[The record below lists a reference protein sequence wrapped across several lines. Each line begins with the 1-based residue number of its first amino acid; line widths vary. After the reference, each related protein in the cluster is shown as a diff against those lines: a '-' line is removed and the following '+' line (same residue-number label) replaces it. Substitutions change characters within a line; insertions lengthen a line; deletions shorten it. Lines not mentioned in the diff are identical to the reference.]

1 LVHHDLVVLGA
12 GPGGY
17 VAAVRAAQLGLNV
30 AIVEKQYWGGVCLN
44 VGCVPAKALIRNAE
58 IARVVTAEAG
68 MYGITGVTSVDYG
81 VAFDRS
87 RKVSDA
93 RAKGVNFLMRK
104 NNITQYDGTG
114 TFEGPRRMR
123 ADLLDGSKATI
134 DFDHA
139 IIATGS
145 TTRLLPGVELSPNV
159 VTYKELIL
167 SRELP
172 SSIVIVGAGA
182 IGLEFAYILLN
193 YGVDVTVIEYA
204 DRPLPNEDVD
214 ISKEV
219 SRQLR
224 KLGVQVLT
232 STRVTSVV
240 DNGSEV
246 AVSYLDAAGT
256 PGVVTGAKALI
267 AVGFSANVSEYGLE
281 TTGVQLTDRGAIA
294 IDGLMR
300 TNVPNIFAIGDV
312 TAKLQLAHVAE
323 AQGLVAAET
332 IAGAET
338 LSIEDYR
345 MMPRATYIQPQVA
358 SFGLTEQQA
367 RDAGHD
373 VVVATFPMVANAKA
387 QALGD
392 ASGFV
397 KLIADR
403 GHLELLGGHLI
414 GHDVSELLPELTL
427 AQKWDLTALEL
438 ARNVHTHPSLSE
450 ALQDAFHGLEGHY
463 INI

>member
-1 LVHHDLVVLGA
+1 MVHHDLVVLGA

-30 AIVEKQYWGGVCLN
+30 AIIEKQYWGGVCLN

-68 MYGITGVTSVDYG
+68 LYGITGVTSVDYG
-81 VAFDRS
+81 IAFDRS

-182 IGLEFAYILLN
+182 IGLEFAYILRN

-219 SRQLR
+219 SRAAPEAR
-224 KLGVQVLT
+224 RP
-232 STRVTSVV
+232 SPH
-240 DNGSEV
+240 
-246 AVSYLDAAGT
+246 LD
-256 PGVVTGAKALI
+256 
-267 AVGFSANVSEYGLE
+267 
-281 TTGVQLTDRGAIA
+281 
-294 IDGLMR
+294 
-300 TNVPNIFAIGDV
+300 
-312 TAKLQLAHVAE
+312 
-323 AQGLVAAET
+323 
-332 IAGAET
+332 
-338 LSIEDYR
+338 
-345 MMPRATYIQPQVA
+345 
-358 SFGLTEQQA
+358 
-367 RDAGHD
+367 
-373 VVVATFPMVANAKA
+373 
-387 QALGD
+387 
-392 ASGFV
+392 
-397 KLIADR
+397 
-403 GHLELLGGHLI
+403 
-414 GHDVSELLPELTL
+414 
-427 AQKWDLTALEL
+427 
-438 ARNVHTHPSLSE
+438 
-450 ALQDAFHGLEGHY
+450 
-463 INI
+463 

>member
-1 LVHHDLVVLGA
+1 
-12 GPGGY
+12 
-17 VAAVRAAQLGLNV
+17 
-30 AIVEKQYWGGVCLN
+30 
-44 VGCVPAKALIRNAE
+44 
-58 IARVVTAEAG
+58 
-68 MYGITGVTSVDYG
+68 
-81 VAFDRS
+81 
-87 RKVSDA
+87 
-93 RAKGVNFLMRK
+93 
-104 NNITQYDGTG
+104 
-114 TFEGPRRMR
+114 
-123 ADLLDGSKATI
+123 
-134 DFDHA
+134 
-139 IIATGS
+139 
-145 TTRLLPGVELSPNV
+145 
-159 VTYKELIL
+159 
-167 SRELP
+167 LP

-232 STRVTSVV
+232 STRVASVV
-240 DNGSEV
+240 DKGSEV
-246 AVSYLDAAGT
+246 AVGYLDAAGA
-256 PGVVTGAKALI
+256 PGVVTGAKVLI

-281 TTGVQLTDRGAIA
+281 TTGVDLTDRGAIA
-294 IDGLMR
+294 IAIDSLMR
-300 TNVPNIFAIGDV
+300 TNVPHIFAIGDV

-358 SFGLTEQQA
+358 SFGLTERQA

-403 GHLELLGGHLI
+403 EHLELLGGHLI

>member
-68 MYGITGVTSVDYG
+68 LYGITGVTSVDYG

-123 ADLLDGSKATI
+123 ADLLNGSEAII

-182 IGLEFAYILLN
+182 IGLEFAYILRN

-232 STRVTSVV
+232 STRVASVV
-240 DNGSEV
+240 DKGPEV
-246 AVSYLDAAGT
+246 ALGYLDAAGA
-256 PGVVTGAKALI
+256 PGVVTAAKVLI

-281 TTGVQLTDRGAIA
+281 TTGVELTDRGAIA

-300 TNVPNIFAIGDV
+300 TNVPHIFAIGDV

-358 SFGLTEQQA
+358 SFGLTERQA

-403 GHLELLGGHLI
+403 EHLELLGGHLI

>member
-1 LVHHDLVVLGA
+1 MVHHDLVVLGA

-68 MYGITGVTSVDYG
+68 LYGITGVTSVDYG

-123 ADLLDGSKATI
+123 ADLLNGSEAII

-182 IGLEFAYILLN
+182 IGLEFAYILRN

-232 STRVTSVV
+232 STRVASVV
-240 DNGSEV
+240 DKGPEV
-246 AVSYLDAAGT
+246 ALGYLDAAGA
-256 PGVVTGAKALI
+256 PGVVTAAKVLI

-281 TTGVQLTDRGAIA
+281 TTGVELTDRGAIA

-300 TNVPNIFAIGDV
+300 TNVPHIFAIGDV

-358 SFGLTEQQA
+358 SFGLTERQA

-403 GHLELLGGHLI
+403 EHLELLGGHLI